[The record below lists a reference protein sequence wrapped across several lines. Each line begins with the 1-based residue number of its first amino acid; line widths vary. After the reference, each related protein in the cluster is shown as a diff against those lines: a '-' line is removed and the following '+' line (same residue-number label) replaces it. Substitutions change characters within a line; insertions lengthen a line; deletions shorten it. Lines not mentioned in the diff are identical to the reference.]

1 LKIDGVTR
9 PGGRLV
15 FSVARG
21 YLEGPF
27 DEKRRELENAGAWK
41 PVDSTRIYNS
51 APLGDELL
59 SRVFVYETL

>member
-1 LKIDGVTR
+1 M
-9 PGGRLV
+9 

-27 DEKRRELENAGAWK
+27 DEKHRALEDAGAWK
-41 PVDSTRIYNS
+41 RVDSTKPYNS

-59 SRVFVYETL
+59 SRVFVYEVC